1 MAAPCKGTA
10 MTDTVQPKTRRTAT
24 PHDIAFTIR
33 LTTETDQRL
42 IAAAVLNG
50 LAKATFARELIT
62 KGLDTHDA
70 VRVSETT

>member
-42 IAAAVLNG
+42 IAAALLNG

-62 KGLDTHDA
+62 KGLDTNDA
-70 VRVSETT
+70 VESQ